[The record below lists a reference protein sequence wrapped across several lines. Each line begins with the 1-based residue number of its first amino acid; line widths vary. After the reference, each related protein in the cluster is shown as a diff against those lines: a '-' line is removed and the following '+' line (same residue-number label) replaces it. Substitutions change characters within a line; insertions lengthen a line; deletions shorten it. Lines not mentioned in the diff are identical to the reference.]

1 MDTQNVSLAIALVAG
16 FLSFAS
22 PCVLP
27 LVPAYLGY
35 LSGAALGREGEEV
48 SRFAI
53 FLHALSFVL
62 GFSTVF
68 VALGASASSIGRLLG
83 EHLVLIQK
91 VGGLVIIVFG
101 LHTMGV
107 LKIPLLYQERRFE
120 ARARPRLGYL
130 SSFLVGLF
138 FAAGWTPCVGPV
150 LSAIFLLA
158 TDVRTVGQGIC
169 LLGAYSLGLGLPF
182 LLAGLA
188 LEAASSRLRR
198 LGRHLKLVSII
209 SGLFLIAVGLAIFTG
224 SLGFLAR
231 YGGLLNF

>member
-1 MDTQNVSLAIALVAG
+1 MDVQNVSLAIALVAG
-16 FLSFAS
+16 LLSFAS

-35 LSGAALGREGEEV
+35 LSGAALGREGEGG
-48 SRFAI
+48 SRFAV
-53 FLHALSFVL
+53 FMHAVAFVL

-83 EHLVLIQK
+83 EHLALIQK
-91 VGGLVIIVFG
+91 VGGLVIVVFG
-101 LHTMGV
+101 LHIMGV
-107 LKIPLLYQERRFE
+107 LKIPPLYRERRFE
-120 ARARPRLGYL
+120 ARARPRLGHL

-158 TDVRTVGQGIC
+158 TDARTVGQGAC
-169 LLGAYSLGLGLPF
+169 LLAAYSLGLGLPF

-188 LEAASSRLRR
+188 LEAVSSRLRR
-198 LGRHLKLVSII
+198 LGRYLKLVSII
-209 SGLFLIAVGLAIFTG
+209 SGLFLIAVGMAIFTG

-231 YGGLLNF
+231 YGGFLSF